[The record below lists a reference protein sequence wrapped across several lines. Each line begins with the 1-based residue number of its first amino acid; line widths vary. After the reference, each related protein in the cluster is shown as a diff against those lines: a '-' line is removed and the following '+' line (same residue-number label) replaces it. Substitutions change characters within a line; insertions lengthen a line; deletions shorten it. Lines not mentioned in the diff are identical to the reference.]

1 MVSKRFLKFYLEK
14 QLLNNTIKKEKQI
27 EIGCLE
33 IINYIDLL
41 LQVENDNNSI
51 DYSIFSRQFS
61 FDELRTYVSN
71 EISDN
76 DFILIVFYLCQTNID
91 ILKQKFS
98 ALKPKTNQYEDLD
111 NDQVSFLM
119 DILESKYYKNPITGD
134 DLTEQNFAKQVV
146 TYFVLSDK
154 VKNFL
159 LDFKV

>member
-1 MVSKRFLKFYLEK
+1 M
-14 QLLNNTIKKEKQI
+14 
-27 EIGCLE
+27 
-33 IINYIDLL
+33 
-41 LQVENDNNSI
+41 
-51 DYSIFSRQFS
+51 
-61 FDELRTYVSN
+61 
-71 EISDN
+71 
-76 DFILIVFYLCQTNID
+76 CQTNID